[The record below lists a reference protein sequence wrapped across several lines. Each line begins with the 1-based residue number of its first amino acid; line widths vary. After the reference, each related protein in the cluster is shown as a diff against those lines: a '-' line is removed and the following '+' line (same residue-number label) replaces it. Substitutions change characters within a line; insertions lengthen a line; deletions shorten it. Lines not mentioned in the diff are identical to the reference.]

1 MNATEVYDAVVI
13 GAGFAGLVA
22 ARDLIEAGRTVVVL
36 EARDRP
42 GGRTYSGTFPGTD
55 VVIDLGAEWFDP
67 ARHHFMAAEV
77 ARYGAKFVEADKGG
91 ASRWFLDG
99 RHSDGDEPD
108 GLIDMNELE
117 EVLNRLRADIAPVVF
132 AKGFTQT
139 NTAALDIPF
148 NEYLDK
154 LDAPP
159 AIADLLR
166 AQSYTLT
173 GALPEE
179 FSALV
184 YLREIAGFDHNPD
197 YSFFASLA
205 RVDIGSGGLAE
216 RVAAEISEHIRLSEP
231 VTSVTELSDRVDVT
245 TANGKHYAGR
255 RIILAAPLNTL
266 GDIEF
271 TPSLPPALAE
281 LVREGHTGRCIKVWS
296 KLSGSKHVFAMGW
309 PGIIECTVKGTV
321 SEPDGERAIMASF
334 GLAPDLAIDR
344 PTWSRPA
351 SMTSSWKPPS
361 KRSTATTG
369 SVIPTRRA
377 PGWRCDR
384 DSRLSTAA
392 SRVIGAQSI
401 WPGPTSPASGP
412 VGSMGPLSQVATR
425 PGRSTR
431 LWPNRSEGIG
441 SPDRWTPGSTR
452 CGSTW
457 WTDAG
462 AGRRDSRFRPTSPAL
477 KT

>member
-1 MNATEVYDAVVI
+1 MNATEVYDTVVI

-36 EARDRP
+36 EARDRA
-42 GGRTYSGTFPGTD
+42 GGRTYSTTFPGTD

-67 ARHHFMAAEV
+67 ARHHFLAAEV
-77 ARYGAKFVEADKGG
+77 TRYGAKFVEADKGG

-117 EVLNRLRADIAPVVF
+117 EVLNRLRADITQVVF
-132 AKGFTQT
+132 AEGFTQT

-148 NEYLDK
+148 NEYLNK

-173 GALPEE
+173 GALPGE

-205 RVDIGSGGLAE
+205 RVDIGSGGLAQ
-216 RVAAEISEHIRLSEP
+216 RVADEIADYIRLGEP
-231 VTSVTELSDRVDVT
+231 VTSVTESSDRVEVVT
-245 TANGKHYAGR
+245 ATGTRYSAR
-255 RIILAAPLNTL
+255 QIILAAPLNTL

-271 TPSLPPALAE
+271 TPDLPPALAQ

-296 KLSGSKHVFAMGW
+296 KVAGSKHVFAMGW
-309 PGIIECTVKGTV
+309 PGIVECTVKGTV

-344 PTWSRPA
+344 PDLLQAGLDDLKLEATVEEVYGHDWIGDPYSKGTW
-351 SMTSSWKPPS
+351 
-361 KRSTATTG
+361 
-369 SVIPTRRA
+369 
-377 PGWRCDR
+377 
-384 DSRLSTAA
+384 
-392 SRVIGAQSI
+392 
-401 WPGPTSPASGP
+401 
-412 VGSMGPLSQVATR
+412 VALR
-425 PGRSTR
+425 PGQPPIHGRVES
-431 LWPNRSEGIG
+431 
-441 SPDRWTPGSTR
+441 RWGAIHL
-452 CGSTW
+452 
-457 WTDAG
+457 AG
-462 AGRRDSRFRPTSPAL
+462 ADFAGVWSGWVDGAIESGRDAARAVDAAL
-477 KT
+477 A

>member
-1 MNATEVYDAVVI
+1 MNATEVYDVVVI

-22 ARDLIEAGRTVVVL
+22 ARDLTEAGRTVVVL

-344 PTWSRPA
+344 PDLVQAGLDDLKLEATVEEVYGHDWIGDPYSKGTWLA
-351 SMTSSWKPPS
+351 
-361 KRSTATTG
+361 
-369 SVIPTRRA
+369 
-377 PGWRCDR
+377 
-384 DSRLSTAA
+384 L
-392 SRVIGAQSI
+392 
-401 WPGPTSPASGP
+401 
-412 VGSMGPLSQVATR
+412 R
-425 PGRSTR
+425 PGQPPLHGRVESHWGAIH
-431 LWPNRSEGIG
+431 L
-441 SPDRWTPGSTR
+441 
-452 CGSTW
+452 
-457 WTDAG
+457 AG
-462 AGRRDSRFRPTSPAL
+462 ADFSGVWSGWVDGAIESGRDAARMVDAAL
-477 KT
+477 A

>member
-1 MNATEVYDAVVI
+1 MNATEVYDVVVI

-216 RVAAEISEHIRLSEP
+216 RVADGIAQHIRLSEP

-245 TANGKHYAGR
+245 TANGKRYSGR
-255 RIILAAPLNTL
+255 QVILAAPLNTL

-271 TPSLPPALAE
+271 TPSLPPALAQ
-281 LVREGHTGRCIKVWS
+281 LVREGHTGRCVKVWS

-309 PGIIECTVKGTV
+309 PGIVECTVKGTV

-344 PTWSRPA
+344 PDLVQAGLDDLKLEATVEEVYGHDWIGDPYSKGTWLA
-351 SMTSSWKPPS
+351 
-361 KRSTATTG
+361 
-369 SVIPTRRA
+369 
-377 PGWRCDR
+377 
-384 DSRLSTAA
+384 L
-392 SRVIGAQSI
+392 
-401 WPGPTSPASGP
+401 
-412 VGSMGPLSQVATR
+412 R
-425 PGRSTR
+425 PGQPPTHGRVESHWGAIH
-431 LWPNRSEGIG
+431 L
-441 SPDRWTPGSTR
+441 
-452 CGSTW
+452 
-457 WTDAG
+457 AG
-462 AGRRDSRFRPTSPAL
+462 ADFSGVWSGWVDGAIESGRDAARMVDATLA
-477 KT
+477 

>member
-1 MNATEVYDAVVI
+1 MNATEVYDTVVI

-22 ARDLIEAGRTVVVL
+22 ARDLLEAGRTVVVL

-42 GGRTYSGTFPGTD
+42 GGRTYSTTFPGTD

-67 ARHHFMAAEV
+67 ARHHFLAAEV

-117 EVLNRLRADIAPVVF
+117 EVLNRLRADITQVVF
-132 AKGFTQT
+132 AEGFTQT

-173 GALPEE
+173 GALPNE

-205 RVDIGSGGLAE
+205 RVDIGSGGLAQ
-216 RVAAEISEHIRLSEP
+216 RVADEIADHIRLGEP
-231 VTSVTELSDRVDVT
+231 VTSVTESSGRVDVV
-245 TANGKHYAGR
+245 TATGKRYSAR

-271 TPSLPPALAE
+271 TPGLPPALAQ

-296 KLSGSKHVFAMGW
+296 KLAGSKHVFAMGW
-309 PGIIECTVKGTV
+309 PGIVECTVKGTV

-344 PTWSRPA
+344 PDLLQAGLDDLKLEATVEEVYGHDWIGDPYSKGTWLA
-351 SMTSSWKPPS
+351 
-361 KRSTATTG
+361 
-369 SVIPTRRA
+369 
-377 PGWRCDR
+377 
-384 DSRLSTAA
+384 L
-392 SRVIGAQSI
+392 
-401 WPGPTSPASGP
+401 
-412 VGSMGPLSQVATR
+412 R
-425 PGRSTR
+425 PGQPPIHGRVESHWGAIH
-431 LWPNRSEGIG
+431 L
-441 SPDRWTPGSTR
+441 
-452 CGSTW
+452 
-457 WTDAG
+457 AG
-462 AGRRDSRFRPTSPAL
+462 ADFAGVWSGWVDGAIESGREAARSVDAAL
-477 KT
+477 A

>member
-1 MNATEVYDAVVI
+1 MNATEVYDTVVI

-22 ARDLIEAGRTVVVL
+22 ARDLLEAGRTVVVL

-42 GGRTYSGTFPGTD
+42 GGRTYSSTFPGTD

-67 ARHHFMAAEV
+67 ARHHFLAAEV

-117 EVLNRLRADIAPVVF
+117 EVLNRLRADITQVVF
-132 AKGFTQT
+132 AEGFTQT

-173 GALPEE
+173 GALPNE

-205 RVDIGSGGLAE
+205 RVDIGSGGLAQ
-216 RVAAEISEHIRLSEP
+216 RVADEIADHIRLGEP
-231 VTSVTELSDRVDVT
+231 VTSVTESSGRVDVV
-245 TANGKHYAGR
+245 TATGKRYSAR

-271 TPSLPPALAE
+271 TPGLPPALAQ

-296 KLSGSKHVFAMGW
+296 KLAGSKHVFAMGW
-309 PGIIECTVKGTV
+309 PGIVECTVKGTV

-344 PTWSRPA
+344 PDLLQAGLDDLKLEATVEEVYGHDWIGDPYSKGTWLA
-351 SMTSSWKPPS
+351 
-361 KRSTATTG
+361 
-369 SVIPTRRA
+369 
-377 PGWRCDR
+377 
-384 DSRLSTAA
+384 L
-392 SRVIGAQSI
+392 
-401 WPGPTSPASGP
+401 
-412 VGSMGPLSQVATR
+412 R
-425 PGRSTR
+425 PGQPPIHGRVESHWGAIH
-431 LWPNRSEGIG
+431 L
-441 SPDRWTPGSTR
+441 
-452 CGSTW
+452 
-457 WTDAG
+457 AG
-462 AGRRDSRFRPTSPAL
+462 ADFAGVWSGWVDGAIESGREAARSVDAAL
-477 KT
+477 A

>member
-1 MNATEVYDAVVI
+1 MNATEVYDVVVI

-216 RVAAEISEHIRLSEP
+216 RVADEIAEHIRLSEP
-231 VTSVTELSDRVDVT
+231 VTSVTDLSDRVDVT
-245 TANGKHYAGR
+245 TATGKRYSGR
-255 RIILAAPLNTL
+255 QVILAAPLNTL

-271 TPSLPPALAE
+271 TPGLPPALAQ

-344 PTWSRPA
+344 PDLVQAGLDDLKLEATVEEVYGHDWIGDPYSKGTWLA
-351 SMTSSWKPPS
+351 
-361 KRSTATTG
+361 
-369 SVIPTRRA
+369 
-377 PGWRCDR
+377 
-384 DSRLSTAA
+384 L
-392 SRVIGAQSI
+392 
-401 WPGPTSPASGP
+401 
-412 VGSMGPLSQVATR
+412 R
-425 PGRSTR
+425 PGQPPTHGRVESHWGAIH
-431 LWPNRSEGIG
+431 L
-441 SPDRWTPGSTR
+441 
-452 CGSTW
+452 
-457 WTDAG
+457 AG
-462 AGRRDSRFRPTSPAL
+462 ADFSGVWSGWVDGAIESGRDAARMVDAAL
-477 KT
+477 A

>member
-245 TANGKHYAGR
+245 TATGKRYSGR

-266 GDIEF
+266 GDIDF

-344 PTWSRPA
+344 PDLVQAGLDDLKLEATVEEVYGHDWIGDPYSKGTWLA
-351 SMTSSWKPPS
+351 
-361 KRSTATTG
+361 
-369 SVIPTRRA
+369 
-377 PGWRCDR
+377 
-384 DSRLSTAA
+384 L
-392 SRVIGAQSI
+392 
-401 WPGPTSPASGP
+401 
-412 VGSMGPLSQVATR
+412 R
-425 PGRSTR
+425 PGQPPTHGRVESHWGAIH
-431 LWPNRSEGIG
+431 L
-441 SPDRWTPGSTR
+441 
-452 CGSTW
+452 
-457 WTDAG
+457 AG
-462 AGRRDSRFRPTSPAL
+462 ADFSGVWSGWVDGAIESGRDAARMVDAAL
-477 KT
+477 A

>member
-309 PGIIECTVKGTV
+309 PGIVECTVKGTV
-321 SEPDGERAIMASF
+321 SVPDGERAIMASF

-344 PTWSRPA
+344 PDLVQAGLDDLKLEATVEEVYGHDWIGDPYSKGTWLA
-351 SMTSSWKPPS
+351 
-361 KRSTATTG
+361 
-369 SVIPTRRA
+369 
-377 PGWRCDR
+377 
-384 DSRLSTAA
+384 L
-392 SRVIGAQSI
+392 
-401 WPGPTSPASGP
+401 
-412 VGSMGPLSQVATR
+412 R
-425 PGRSTR
+425 PGQPPLHGRVESHWGAIH
-431 LWPNRSEGIG
+431 L
-441 SPDRWTPGSTR
+441 
-452 CGSTW
+452 
-457 WTDAG
+457 AG
-462 AGRRDSRFRPTSPAL
+462 ADFSGVWSGWVDGAIESGRDAARMVDAAL
-477 KT
+477 A

>member
-139 NTAALDIPF
+139 DTAALDIPF

-154 LDAPP
+154 LNAPP

-205 RVDIGSGGLAE
+205 RVDIGSGGLAQ
-216 RVAAEISEHIRLSEP
+216 RVADEISEHIRLSEP
-231 VTSVTELSDRVDVT
+231 VTSVTELSDRVEVT
-245 TANGKHYAGR
+245 TATGKHYRGR
-255 RIILAAPLNTL
+255 QVILAAPLNTL

-271 TPSLPPALAE
+271 TPGLPPALAQ

-309 PGIIECTVKGTV
+309 PGIVECTVKGTV

-344 PTWSRPA
+344 PDLVQAGLDDLKLEATVEEVYGHDWISAPYSKGTWLA
-351 SMTSSWKPPS
+351 
-361 KRSTATTG
+361 
-369 SVIPTRRA
+369 
-377 PGWRCDR
+377 
-384 DSRLSTAA
+384 L
-392 SRVIGAQSI
+392 
-401 WPGPTSPASGP
+401 
-412 VGSMGPLSQVATR
+412 R
-425 PGRSTR
+425 PGQPPLHGRVESHWGAIH
-431 LWPNRSEGIG
+431 L
-441 SPDRWTPGSTR
+441 
-452 CGSTW
+452 
-457 WTDAG
+457 AG
-462 AGRRDSRFRPTSPAL
+462 ADFSGVWSGWVDGAIESGRDAARMVDAAL
-477 KT
+477 A

>member
-1 MNATEVYDAVVI
+1 MNATEVHDAVVI

-139 NTAALDIPF
+139 DTAALDIPF

-154 LDAPP
+154 LNAPP

-205 RVDIGSGGLAE
+205 RVDIGSGGLAQ
-216 RVAAEISEHIRLSEP
+216 RVADEIAEHIRLSEP
-231 VTSVTELSDRVDVT
+231 VTSVTELSDRVEVT
-245 TANGKHYAGR
+245 TATGKRYRGR
-255 RIILAAPLNTL
+255 QVILAAPLNTL

-271 TPSLPPALAE
+271 TPGLPPALAQ

-309 PGIIECTVKGTV
+309 PGIVECTVKGTV

-344 PTWSRPA
+344 PDLVQAGLDDLKLEATVEEVYGHDWIGDPYSKGTWLA
-351 SMTSSWKPPS
+351 
-361 KRSTATTG
+361 
-369 SVIPTRRA
+369 
-377 PGWRCDR
+377 
-384 DSRLSTAA
+384 L
-392 SRVIGAQSI
+392 
-401 WPGPTSPASGP
+401 
-412 VGSMGPLSQVATR
+412 R
-425 PGRSTR
+425 PGQPPTHGRVESHWGAIH
-431 LWPNRSEGIG
+431 L
-441 SPDRWTPGSTR
+441 
-452 CGSTW
+452 
-457 WTDAG
+457 AG
-462 AGRRDSRFRPTSPAL
+462 ADFSGVWSGWVDGAIESGRDAARMVDAAL
-477 KT
+477 A

>member
-22 ARDLIEAGRTVVVL
+22 ARDLIEAGHNVVVL

-42 GGRTYSGTFPGTD
+42 GGRTYSSTFPGTN

-108 GLIDMNELE
+108 GLIDMDELE

-132 AKGFTQT
+132 AEGFTQT

-148 NEYLDK
+148 SEYLAK

-173 GALPEE
+173 GALPDE

-216 RVAAEISEHIRLSEP
+216 RVAADISDHIRLGEP
-231 VTSVTELSDRVDVT
+231 VASVTESSGGVKVT
-245 TANGKHYAGR
+245 TATGKHFSAHQVV
-255 RIILAAPLNTL
+255 LAAPLNTL

-271 TPSLPPALAE
+271 TPGLPPTLAK
-281 LVREGHTGRCIKVWS
+281 LVSEGHTGRCVKVWS
-296 KLSGSKHVFAMGW
+296 KLAGSKHVFAMGW
-309 PGIIECTVKGTV
+309 PGIVECTVKGTV

-344 PTWSRPA
+344 PDLLQAGLDDLKLEATVEEVYGHDWIGDPYSKGTWLA
-351 SMTSSWKPPS
+351 
-361 KRSTATTG
+361 
-369 SVIPTRRA
+369 
-377 PGWRCDR
+377 
-384 DSRLSTAA
+384 L
-392 SRVIGAQSI
+392 
-401 WPGPTSPASGP
+401 
-412 VGSMGPLSQVATR
+412 R
-425 PGRSTR
+425 PGQPPIHGRVESHWGAIH
-431 LWPNRSEGIG
+431 L
-441 SPDRWTPGSTR
+441 
-452 CGSTW
+452 
-457 WTDAG
+457 AG
-462 AGRRDSRFRPTSPAL
+462 ADFAGVWSGWVDGAIESGRDAARSVDAAL
-477 KT
+477 A

>member
-1 MNATEVYDAVVI
+1 MNATEVYDTVVI

-22 ARDLIEAGRTVVVL
+22 ARDLLEAGRTVVVL

-42 GGRTYSGTFPGTD
+42 GGRTYSSTFPGTD

-67 ARHHFMAAEV
+67 ARHHFLAAEV

-205 RVDIGSGGLAE
+205 RVDIGSGGLAQ
-216 RVAAEISEHIRLSEP
+216 RVADEIADHIRLGEP
-231 VTSVTELSDRVDVT
+231 VTSVTESSGRVDVV
-245 TANGKHYAGR
+245 TATGKRYSAR

-271 TPSLPPALAE
+271 TPGLPPALAQ

-344 PTWSRPA
+344 PDLVQAGLDDLKLEATVEEVYGHDWIGDPYSKGTWLA
-351 SMTSSWKPPS
+351 
-361 KRSTATTG
+361 
-369 SVIPTRRA
+369 
-377 PGWRCDR
+377 
-384 DSRLSTAA
+384 L
-392 SRVIGAQSI
+392 
-401 WPGPTSPASGP
+401 
-412 VGSMGPLSQVATR
+412 R
-425 PGRSTR
+425 PGQPPIHGRVESHWGAIH
-431 LWPNRSEGIG
+431 L
-441 SPDRWTPGSTR
+441 
-452 CGSTW
+452 
-457 WTDAG
+457 AG
-462 AGRRDSRFRPTSPAL
+462 ADFAGVWSGWVDGAIESGRDAARSVDAAL
-477 KT
+477 A